1 MQRINAQLI
10 SGYGMIRMSSIM
22 LNKVEDIIVSP
33 LTQLIHYLF
42 PTVVFPD
49 ALKIACVAPVYKS
62 SDKTDKNNYR
72 PISVISLSGKIAE
85 NVYILLQCH
94 IVGNWIYM

>member
-42 PTVVFPD
+42 PTAVLPD
-49 ALKIACVAPVYKS
+49 ALKIACVGPVYKS
-62 SDKTDKNNYR
+62 GDKTDTNNYR
-72 PISVISLSGKIAE
+72 SI
-85 NVYILLQCH
+85 
-94 IVGNWIYM
+94 